1 MAGRTRFNRHSRN
14 QPKRNLMTL
23 IVNKY
28 LMVHEG
34 DHDVD
39 TGILLQNGDF
49 LDDAS
54 EAGT

>member
-1 MAGRTRFNRHSRN
+1 
-14 QPKRNLMTL
+14 MTL